1 MDLLEFVKAYYKN
14 TGRLPTEREM
24 AEIGSRMEGSNKPTI
39 NYTRDLPYD
48 VAGRYSPSKPNQ
60 VFINQD
66 IGDPSA
72 LIHELEHQGQ
82 WEKAGLMNTFSGR
95 SGRDY
100 NLKAGNLPNNF
111 NKDFSDDFFKA
122 LRDTFSYKNDTNAEV
137 RKALE
142 STEKDPR
149 FQEAFTAS
157 NSGLD
162 SQETMSNIAE
172 YIATLPSGVS
182 LKDTPL
188 GKELVRL
195 GVYPMIIS
203 ALNSRQ
209 MTESE
214 NLPTPQPKVNP
225 KASYARQAL
234 QYLGFKDPFED
245 TTKD

>member
-1 MDLLEFVKAYYKN
+1 MNLLEFVQAYYKN

-24 AEIGSRMEGSNKPTI
+24 AEIGSRMEGSNKPDI

-48 VAGRYSPSKPNQ
+48 VAGRYSPSRPNQ
-60 VFINQD
+60 VFINKD

-82 WEKAGLMNTFSGR
+82 WEKAGLMNTASGR

-100 NLKAGNLPNNF
+100 NLKAGNLPN
-111 NKDFSDDFFKA
+111 DFRKSISDFFRYDNNPNVDVRNA
-122 LRDTFSYKNDTNAEV
+122 LTNV
-137 RKALE
+137 
-142 STEKDPR
+142 EKDPR

-172 YIATLPSGVS
+172 YMATLPVGVS

-214 NLPTPQPKVNP
+214 NPPTPQPKVNP